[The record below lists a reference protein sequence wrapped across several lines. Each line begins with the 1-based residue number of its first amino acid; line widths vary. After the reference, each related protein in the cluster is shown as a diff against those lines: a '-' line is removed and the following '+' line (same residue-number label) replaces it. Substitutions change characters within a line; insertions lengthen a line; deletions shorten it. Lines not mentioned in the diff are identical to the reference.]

1 MGMFVRVKGKAAE
14 QVEQLLVSRIP
25 HHSCGMLGRL
35 PSESFGSLLAESF
48 PKAVSFA
55 SGDALTVGVL
65 RVDADKLRAR
75 DIERIAQMP
84 RAYMEACAFLRGPDQ
99 KRCAVALRKLAAHY
113 GAMGFAY
120 ITGRLVLRSGHE
132 AFGDGTPTNIRT
144 LRKVLRKDELRSL
157 LKVQSL

>member
-1 MGMFVRVKGKAAE
+1 MGMFIRVKGQAAE

-25 HHSCGMLGRL
+25 HHSCGMLGKL
-35 PSESFGSLLAESF
+35 PSESFGSLLAETF
-48 PKAVSFA
+48 PKAMSFA
-55 SGDALTVGVL
+55 SGDALTVGML

-84 RAYMEACAFLRGPDQ
+84 RAYAEACSHFRGPDQ

-113 GAMGFAY
+113 GVLGFSY
-120 ITGRLVLRSGHE
+120 LSGRLVLRSGCLP
-132 AFGDGTPTNIRT
+132 FGEGVPTSMRV

>member
-25 HHSCGMLGRL
+25 HHSCGMLGKL
-35 PSESFGSLLAESF
+35 PSESFGSLLAETF

-65 RVDADKLRAR
+65 RVDADKLRQK
-75 DIERIAQMP
+75 DIDRIAQMP
-84 RAYMEACAFLRGPDQ
+84 CSYDEACRFFRGQDQ
-99 KRCAVALRKLAAHY
+99 KRCATALQKLAKHY
-113 GAMGFAY
+113 GVMSFSY
-120 ITGRLVLRSGHE
+120 ITGKLVLRSGCSD
-132 AFGDGTPTNIRT
+132 FGEGVPTSHKV
-144 LRKVLRKDELRSL
+144 LRKVLRKDEYRSL